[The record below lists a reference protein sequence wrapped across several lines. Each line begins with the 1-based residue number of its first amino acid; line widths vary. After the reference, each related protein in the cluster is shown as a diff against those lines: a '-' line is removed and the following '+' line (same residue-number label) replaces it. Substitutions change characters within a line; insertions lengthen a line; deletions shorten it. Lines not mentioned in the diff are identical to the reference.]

1 MVTVDWRLAVCG
13 INYRTAS
20 VDQRG
25 PLQLGP
31 EHIAR
36 AHAEFAD
43 LPGIYEVVIV
53 STCNRIEFYTVSSV
67 RYDPLEL
74 VERFYRDYRNIDIDQ
89 LRDCFYVH
97 KGRHAAEHLFRV
109 AAGVDSMVLGEN
121 QIQGQLREAYS
132 SACSVKVTG
141 KVIHRLFHH
150 AFRVGKQVRTDTA
163 MGKGACSVS
172 SAATELLRSR
182 LSSSDRPTVLFIG
195 VNKMISLAASAWSK
209 MHHEEL
215 LFANRTREKARALA
229 AKYKS
234 QGYGLDELPQ
244 LLSRSDIVIT
254 STGSE
259 QPIITDELMASVDG
273 DHRLTIMDIAIP
285 RDVAIDTGRYP
296 KVTVY
301 DLETV
306 KSFVARQQADRRA
319 AIPEAEELIVQRLSE
334 FSYWYDHARFEV
346 SYNGLQ
352 ASIDNIYLEELGP
365 VLGKLDPSQRHEVA
379 RATKRLVQRVAQLE
393 LHADKPKKG

>member
-13 INYRTAS
+13 MSHKTAS
-20 VDQRG
+20 VEQRE

-43 LPGIYEVVIV
+43 LPGVYEVVII
-53 STCNRIEFYTVSSV
+53 STCNRIEFYMVSSMQHEPI
-67 RYDPLEL
+67 DL
-74 VERFYRDYRNIDIDQ
+74 VSQFYRNLRDVDIAD
-89 LRDCFYVH
+89 LRDCFYVK

-109 AAGVDSMVLGEN
+109 AAGVDSMVIGEN
-121 QIQGQLREAYS
+121 QIQGQVREAYS

-172 SAATELLRSR
+172 SAATDLLRSR
-182 LSSSDRPTVLFIG
+182 LNHSDRPTVLFIG
-195 VNKMISLAASAWSK
+195 VNKMINLAASAWSK
-209 MHHEEL
+209 MHHGEL
-215 LFANRTREKARALA
+215 LFANRTREKARTLA

-234 QGYGLDELPQ
+234 QGYGLDELTR
-244 LLSRSDIVIT
+244 LLNRADIVIT

-259 QPIITDELMASVDG
+259 RPIITDELMASVDSR
-273 DHRLTIMDIAIP
+273 HRLTIMDIAVP
-285 RDVAIDTGRYP
+285 RDVAIDTCRFRNA
-296 KVTVY
+296 TVY
-301 DLETV
+301 DLEAV
-306 KSFVARQQADRRA
+306 KRFVAERQAERRA
-319 AIPEAEELIVQRLSE
+319 AIPEAEELIAQRLSE

-352 ASIDNIYLEELGP
+352 ASIDNIYLEEFGP
-365 VLGKLDPSQRHEVA
+365 VLGKLDASQRHDVA
-379 RATKRLVQRVAQLE
+379 RAARRLVQRVAQLE
-393 LHADKPKKG
+393 LHADKSS

>member
-13 INYRTAS
+13 INHKTAS
-20 VDQRG
+20 VEQRE

-43 LPGIYEVVIV
+43 LPGVYEIVII
-53 STCNRIEFYTVSSV
+53 STCNRVEFYMVSSV
-67 RYDPLEL
+67 KNEPLEL
-74 VERFYRDYRNIDIDQ
+74 VSRFYQNFRGIDINSLQ
-89 LRDCFYVH
+89 DCFYVQ
-97 KGRHAAEHLFRV
+97 KGKHAAEHLFRV

-121 QIQGQLREAYS
+121 QIQGQIRDAYS
-132 SACSVKVTG
+132 SACSVKVAG

-215 LFANRTREKARALA
+215 LFANRTPEKAQALA
-229 AKYKS
+229 ARYKS
-234 QGYGLDELPQ
+234 QGYGLDKLPE
-244 LLSRSDIVIT
+244 LLSKADIVIT
-254 STGSE
+254 STGSG
-259 QPIITDELMASVDG
+259 QPIITDELMSEVDG
-273 DHRLTIMDIAIP
+273 KHKLIIMDIAIP
-285 RDVAIDTGRYP
+285 RDVAIDSRRFP
-296 KVTVY
+296 KVKVF
-301 DLETV
+301 DLEAV
-306 KSFVARQQADRRA
+306 KTFVAERQAERRA
-319 AIPEAEELIVQRLSE
+319 AIPAAEELIARRLNE

-352 ASIDNIYLEELGP
+352 ASIDTIYSEELGP
-365 VLGKLDPSQRHEVA
+365 VLGKLDPEQRHEVA
-379 RATKRLVQRVAQLE
+379 RATKRLAQRVAQLE
-393 LHADKPKKG
+393 LHADKPNK